1 MDNSQNTQEATPV
14 QNTVQAPKI
23 NPLTFDEAA
32 LARVLE
38 HRFSEPEDKPSK
50 QIVEEDPESESA
62 SAESQTEE
70 ADPAAE
76 KEENQAESPE
86 DDLSDQKTED
96 QADEE
101 PSGYRKRIDKLTRQK
116 REAQEKADA
125 LERELNQ
132 TKSKLEKSDSE
143 RPVPVTN
150 QTDPFADVWD
160 AKKLDDEWSKARDLK
175 RWCEDNIDGCEIG
188 DKEYSSTEIKAIK
201 RRVEDA
207 LDLHIPARARFL
219 NNYKQIQPIAEQIY
233 PFWKDRSSTQY
244 TEAQQVLRQ
253 LPQLAALPEH
263 QVLVGDFLEG
273 RRLRLEREATKG
285 KPSAKLPL
293 KTAPKQPGKPTASP
307 VKKDGAQANIDAA
320 KSRFAKSGGESELA
334 RLLERIL

>member
-1 MDNSQNTQEATPV
+1 M
-14 QNTVQAPKI
+14 
-23 NPLTFDEAA
+23 
-32 LARVLE
+32 ARVLE
-38 HRFSEPEDKPSK
+38 QRFSEPEVKPQK
-50 QIVEEDPESESA
+50 QIIEEDPESEA
-62 SAESQTEE
+62 ADAESQTEE
-70 ADPAAE
+70 ADPTANQ
-76 KEENQAESPE
+76 EENQDESPE
-86 DDLSDQKTED
+86 DVLSEQKTED

-116 REAQEKADA
+116 REAIEKAGE
-125 LERELNQ
+125 LERELNE
-132 TKSKLEKSDSE
+132 TKSKLEKSQTD
-143 RPVPVTN
+143 RPVPVVN
-150 QTDPFADVWD
+150 QADPFADVWD
-160 AKKLDDEWSKARDLK
+160 AKKLDDEWSKARDLR

-188 DKEYSSTEIKAIK
+188 DKEYSSSEIKQIK

-207 LDLHIPARARFL
+207 LDVHIPSRARFL

-233 PFWKDRSSTQY
+233 PFWRDRSSTQY

>member
-125 LERELNQ
+125 LERELNE

-201 RRVEDA
+201 RRPYQTA
-207 LDLHIPARARFL
+207 QRP
-219 NNYKQIQPIAEQIY
+219 Y
-233 PFWKDRSSTQY
+233 PNR
-244 TEAQQVLRQ
+244 
-253 LPQLAALPEH
+253 
-263 QVLVGDFLEG
+263 
-273 RRLRLEREATKG
+273 
-285 KPSAKLPL
+285 
-293 KTAPKQPGKPTASP
+293 
-307 VKKDGAQANIDAA
+307 
-320 KSRFAKSGGESELA
+320 GGEAATDVPAPRPKVCS
-334 RLLERIL
+334 III